1 MGAKV
6 AVVRGRRAAWKCIQ
20 RGWWLG
26 VALWCSACAA
36 PQRPPEMA
44 RVAEVRGSPAAV
56 EAEKWAPQAHAH
68 ALELEERAER
78 ALKDGDDAGA
88 ALLAEQAIAAHEHA
102 FVLARLARAERRR
115 LDAQRELAERRQA
128 FDELRAQ
135 HQRLEAEAAG
145 LELQAQAARAALPL
159 PAHELGSAERQESR
173 RRAAGALATQ
183 ARLLCVGARL
193 LGETQAVAAPLA
205 RLDELDQKLG
215 SGAGPKEI
223 ETATEL
229 RTECSRV
236 ISNVRQKNVAPA
248 ARGSAAP
255 PAPGASAPL
264 AADVLLDELS
274 DAGVAPSRD
283 DRGVA
288 VSLRDVFA
296 GDGAL
301 TPAAREAL
309 ERLGRVAGAHPDFPV
324 LLVGHSGV
332 PRAPE
337 LDTRLALVRSELAR
351 SGASKIDVL
360 AVGDRIPLLPPG
372 SPSAR
377 ERNQRV
383 ELVFVAPGF

>member
-1 MGAKV
+1 MPV
-6 AVVRGRRAAWKCIQ
+6 NGRRVVQNRMKWG
-20 RGWWLG
+20 RWLG
-26 VALWCSACAA
+26 LALWGCACGAA
-36 PQRPPEMA
+36 QRPPEMA
-44 RVAEVRGSPAAV
+44 RVAEVRASPAAV
-56 EAEKWAPQAHAH
+56 EAEQWAPQAHAH

-78 ALKDGDDAGA
+78 ALNDGDDSGA

-115 LDAQRELAERRQA
+115 LDAQRELDERRQA
-128 FDELRAQ
+128 LDELRAQ
-135 HQRLEAEAAG
+135 HQHLEAEAAG
-145 LELQAQAARAALPL
+145 LELQAQATRAALPL
-159 PAHELGSAERQESR
+159 PPYELGSAERQESR

-215 SGAGPKEI
+215 SSAGPKEI

-236 ISNVRQKNVAPA
+236 ITNVRQKNVAPA
-248 ARGSAAP
+248 ARGAAA
-255 PAPGASAPL
+255 APGAAVAGAPV

-274 DAGVAPSRD
+274 AAGVAPSRD

-288 VSLRDVFA
+288 VSLRDAFA

-309 ERLGRVAGAHPDFPV
+309 ERVGRVAGAHPDFPL
-324 LLVGHSGV
+324 LLVGHAGA

-337 LDTRLALVRSELAR
+337 LEERLALVRLQLAS

-372 SPSAR
+372 TPSAR
-377 ERNQRV
+377 QRNQRV